1 MYSIPM
7 IGSLTSCNFCKSNL
21 FCVKSCCFKQ
31 QDRIN
36 CMAQVSSILLLHG
49 SNALFYR
56 APISFL
62 KNSYL
67 ISVNVL
73 QPMGLL
79 CLKHTIH

>member
-1 MYSIPM
+1 
-7 IGSLTSCNFCKSNL
+7 
-21 FCVKSCCFKQ
+21 
-31 QDRIN
+31 
-36 CMAQVSSILLLHG
+36 MAQVSSILLLHG